1 MARTSAQQGVTM
13 LTDSLKNI
21 KVVDFSHI
29 VAGPVCGMLL
39 GDMGADVIKVEP
51 LGGELGR
58 AIGPPWQQQQS
69 VTSLSVNRN
78 KRGIALDLKS
88 VDGRV
93 VALALMRD
101 ADVVIESFRPGVMAR
116 LGLDYDIVKA
126 LNPAVVYC
134 SISAYG
140 QKGPLHKRPGV
151 DGNIQAVTG
160 LMSMMGNPGSTPAKV
175 PIPIADMVTAYL
187 SVISILA
194 SLQGRLHQHGGE
206 HLDVSLYNCT
216 LMLQHLSLSSFLT
229 TGQAPEKTGSAAPYA
244 APNEAFKTADGWIMV
259 AAYHPARWT
268 ALCGLLELP
277 ELVQDERFLDN
288 PARVQNRAQLHP
300 LLEQRFV
307 RRGSAHWLQQLEQQ
321 DILCAPVANY
331 DELTCTD
338 HYLQSGVEIEL
349 QHVEA
354 GVLRMPGFAINS
366 HPGAPLMPPP
376 AVGEHTA
383 EILAALGFTE
393 QQIEAFEAAGA
404 VGVRPRQE
412 VMA

>member
-1 MARTSAQQGVTM
+1 MAHTRAQQGVTM
-13 LTDSLKNI
+13 LTDSLKSI

-58 AIGPPWQQQQS
+58 AIGPPWQQHQS

-88 VDGRV
+88 VDGKGI
-93 VALALMRD
+93 ALALMRD

-116 LGLDYDIVKA
+116 LGLDYDTVKA

-140 QKGPLHKRPGV
+140 QKGALHKRPGV

-160 LMSMMGNPGSTPAKV
+160 LMSMLGNPGSTPCKV

-187 SVISILA
+187 SSISILA
-194 SLQGRLHQHGGE
+194 SLHGRLHQRSGE

-216 LMLQHLSLSSFLT
+216 LMLQHLSLSSFLA
-229 TGQAPEKTGSAAPYA
+229 TGQTPEKTGSAAPYA

-268 ALCGLLELP
+268 ALCRLLELP
-277 ELVQDERFLDN
+277 ELVQDKRFLDN
-288 PARVQNRAQLHP
+288 PARVQSRAELHP
-300 LLEQRFV
+300 LLEQRLV
-307 RRGSAHWLQQLEQQ
+307 CHTSAYWLQALEQQ

-331 DELTCTD
+331 DELTSTD
-338 HYLQSGVEIEL
+338 HYRQSGVEVEL
-349 QHVEA
+349 AHVEA

-376 AVGEHTA
+376 AVGEHTV
-383 EILAALGFTE
+383 EILAALGFSE
-393 QQIEAFEAAGA
+393 LQIVALEAVGA
-404 VGVRPRQE
+404 VGVHSRQE
-412 VMA
+412 VTA

>member
-1 MARTSAQQGVTM
+1 M
-13 LTDSLKNI
+13 LTDSLKSI

-58 AIGPPWQQQQS
+58 AIGPPWQQHQS

-88 VDGRV
+88 VDGKG

-116 LGLDYDIVKA
+116 LGLDYDTVKA

-140 QKGPLHKRPGV
+140 QKGALHKRPGV

-160 LMSMMGNPGSTPAKV
+160 LMSMLGNPGSTPCKV

-187 SVISILA
+187 SSISILA
-194 SLQGRLHQHGGE
+194 SLHGRLHQRSGE

-216 LMLQHLSLSSFLT
+216 LMLQHLSLSSFLA
-229 TGQAPEKTGSAAPYA
+229 TGQTPEKTGSAAPYA

-268 ALCGLLELP
+268 ALCRLLELP
-277 ELVQDERFLDN
+277 ELVQDKRFLDN
-288 PARVQNRAQLHP
+288 PARVQNRAELHP
-300 LLEQRFV
+300 LLEQRLV
-307 RRGSAHWLQQLEQQ
+307 CHTSAYWLQALEQQ

-331 DELTCTD
+331 DELTSTD
-338 HYLQSGVEIEL
+338 HYRQSGVEVEL
-349 QHVEA
+349 AHVEV

-376 AVGEHTA
+376 AVGEHTV
-383 EILAALGFTE
+383 EILAGLGFSE
-393 QQIEAFEAAGA
+393 LQIVALEAVGA
-404 VGVRPRQE
+404 VGVHSRQA
-412 VMA
+412 VTA